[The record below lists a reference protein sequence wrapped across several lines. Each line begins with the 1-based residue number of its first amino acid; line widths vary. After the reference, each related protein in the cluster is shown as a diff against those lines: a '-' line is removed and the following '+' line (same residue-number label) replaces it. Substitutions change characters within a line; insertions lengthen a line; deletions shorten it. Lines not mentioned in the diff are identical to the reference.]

1 MNLNKIILVL
11 ALILNGIALTAQG
24 PGPGRERIKTL
35 KIAYLTEQLSLS
47 SKEAQKF
54 WPVYNAHE
62 EKLEEFRIQERKQ
75 FGGRF
80 ANLDTMT
87 DEEAEKM
94 LSSFIEKQ
102 IEKRKIEGEYLKN
115 LKDVISAKKIIKL
128 FKAEDN
134 FKKERL
140 LYLVLNV
147 VIFYF
152 FK

>member
-1 MNLNKIILVL
+1 MKNLNNTILVL
-11 ALILNGIALTAQG
+11 ILVFSGISLSAQG

-62 EKLEEFRIQERKQ
+62 EKLEEFRMQERKQ

-80 ANLDTMT
+80 ANLEALT

-102 IEKRKIEGEYLKN
+102 AEKRKIEAEYLKN
-115 LKDVISAKKIIKL
+115 LKGVIPAKKIIQL

-134 FKKERL
+134 FKKRL
-140 LYLVLNV
+140 LQQYRKRRN
-147 VIFYF
+147 
-152 FK
+152 

>member
-1 MNLNKIILVL
+1 MKNLNNTILVL
-11 ALILNGIALTAQG
+11 ILVFSGISLSAQG
-24 PGPGRERIKTL
+24 PGPGGRERIKTL

-62 EKLEEFRIQERKQ
+62 EKLEEFRMQERKQ

-80 ANLDTMT
+80 ANLEALT

-102 IEKRKIEGEYLKN
+102 AEKRKIEAEYLKN
-115 LKDVISAKKIIKL
+115 LKGVIPAKKIIQL

-134 FKKERL
+134 FKKRL
-140 LYLVLNV
+140 LQQYRKRRN
-147 VIFYF
+147 
-152 FK
+152 